1 MKMTG
6 IIKDALLFPSK
17 NTGRFGIYLL
27 LSVLMVGFAIGGF
40 FTNALGVIDGENYL
54 LGGMYLIISL
64 MIGFLI
70 AGYHIKVIK
79 SGIEHDEEVPVFELY
94 KDFMTGFDNT
104 VVLLFYSIIPAL
116 IVLLVALDTNLFA
129 NAIAVIQ
136 EVIYQTFNVYFMGS
150 STYLAATAIT
160 YAFEKFVGSLAI
172 TVTVAVILFAIFF
185 VIESMAEA
193 RLANTGSLKEA
204 LNIFEAIKDIARIG
218 VGRVILL
225 ILVLFL
231 VIAIIDIIFIAV
243 LSYFPFLLAVIYIVI
258 TPYLALFTQRALGL
272 LYSEIT

>member
-79 SGIEHDEEVPVFELY
+79 
-94 KDFMTGFDNT
+94 
-104 VVLLFYSIIPAL
+104 
-116 IVLLVALDTNLFA
+116 
-129 NAIAVIQ
+129 
-136 EVIYQTFNVYFMGS
+136 
-150 STYLAATAIT
+150 
-160 YAFEKFVGSLAI
+160 
-172 TVTVAVILFAIFF
+172 
-185 VIESMAEA
+185 
-193 RLANTGSLKEA
+193 
-204 LNIFEAIKDIARIG
+204 
-218 VGRVILL
+218 
-225 ILVLFL
+225 
-231 VIAIIDIIFIAV
+231 
-243 LSYFPFLLAVIYIVI
+243 
-258 TPYLALFTQRALGL
+258 
-272 LYSEIT
+272 